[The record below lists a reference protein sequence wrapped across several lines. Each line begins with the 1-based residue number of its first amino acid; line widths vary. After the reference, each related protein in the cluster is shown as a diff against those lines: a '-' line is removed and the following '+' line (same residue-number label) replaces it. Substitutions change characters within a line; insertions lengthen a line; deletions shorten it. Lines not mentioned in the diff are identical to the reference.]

1 MKQLSD
7 SHPWLYNQLISNPG
21 SWTVQRQ
28 AQRGFS
34 SLSADQTIETT
45 VNRESKTSG
54 GIRGITLQPGKYIN
68 NFP

>member
-1 MKQLSD
+1 MSQLNE
-7 SHPWLYNQLISNPG
+7 SHPWIYNQLMSNPG

-28 AQRGFS
+28 AEKGFS

-54 GIRGITLQPGKYIN
+54 GIRGITLRSGE
-68 NFP
+68 